1 MKIFYKVSILLFL
14 ILLSCAKEKNKDKKI
29 LVETKTLESQMIEVY
44 NQGLEELE
52 RGDPIYA
59 ARKFNEVERIY
70 PQSIWAPRSL
80 LMSAYS
86 YYTYNYY
93 SDAISELEKFIVKYK
108 NNPRIDYAYYLLAL
122 SHFNQIVDEKKDLNE
137 ILKSKKYFNFVVKNY
152 PNTDFATD
160 AKFKLDLIEEILASK
175 EMYLARYY
183 LEKEKWIPAINRFK
197 KVVKDYQKTIYV
209 EEALHRLTEIYYR
222 LGLIDE
228 SKKYAVLL
236 GYNYQSSEW
245 YEQSYKIFNKTFK
258 IQDTNTKTEDSI
270 LKKFKDLFK

>member
-1 MKIFYKVSILLFL
+1 MKFSSIVVIFLFAFF
-14 ILLSCAKEKNKDKKI
+14 LSCTKEKEKKI
-29 LVETKTLESQMIEVY
+29 EVESKTLEMQMIEVY
-44 NQGLEELE
+44 NQGLDELE

-93 SDAISELEKFIVKYK
+93 TDAILELEKFVVKYK

-137 ILKSKKYFNFVVKNY
+137 ILKSKKYFSFIIKNY
-152 PNTDFATD
+152 PDTDFAMD
-160 AKFKLDLIEEILASK
+160 AKFKIDLIEEILASK

-183 LEKEKWIPAINRFK
+183 LDKEKWIPAINRFK
-197 KVVKDYQKTIYV
+197 NVATNYQRTIYV
-209 EEALHRLTEIYYR
+209 EEALHRLTEIHYR
-222 LGLIDE
+222 LGLIEE
-228 SKKYAVLL
+228 SKKYAGLL

-245 YEQSYKIFNKTFK
+245 YEKSYKIFNKTFQK
-258 IQDTNTKTEDSI
+258 QEINSKKEDSI
-270 LKKFKDLFK
+270 LKNFRDLFK

>member
-1 MKIFYKVSILLFL
+1 MRIFYKVSILLFL

-86 YYTYNYY
+86 YFTYNYY

-197 KVVKDYQKTIYV
+197 KVVKDYQRTIYV
-209 EEALHRLTEIYYR
+209 EEALHRLTEIHYR